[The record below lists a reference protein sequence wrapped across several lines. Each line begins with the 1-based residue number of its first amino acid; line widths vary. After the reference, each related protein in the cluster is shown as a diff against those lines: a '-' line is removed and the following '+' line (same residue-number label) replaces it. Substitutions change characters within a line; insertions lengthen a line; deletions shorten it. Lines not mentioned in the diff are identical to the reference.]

1 MQRLVTEFYVCA
13 TYVIES
19 SMCSTLKQQLSNE
32 GRILEKAFVKY
43 FLKKKTQI
51 LEKNVLLNKYL
62 PIK

>member
-13 TYVIES
+13 MYVIES